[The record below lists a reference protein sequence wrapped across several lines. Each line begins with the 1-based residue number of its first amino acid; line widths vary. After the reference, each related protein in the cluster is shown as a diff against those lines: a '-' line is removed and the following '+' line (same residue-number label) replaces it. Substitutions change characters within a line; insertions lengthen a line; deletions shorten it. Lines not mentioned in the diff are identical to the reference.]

1 MEYIICELGVCCIIL
16 LPLLLAL
23 VIGGFLFELAFD
35 RFPGFCHFLERVFD
49 VDLSGEDGEEEWDDE

>member
-16 LPLLLAL
+16 LPFLLAL
-23 VIGGFLFELAFD
+23 VIGGFLFEMAFD

-49 VDLSGEDGEEEWDDE
+49 VDLDSGYDEES